1 MNPKKLG
8 LAAVSVLAAGA
19 IIGGGAALASADP
32 SPATSSSS
40 TTAGAAANSGQAGAD
55 AGQAGANSGQPGAA
69 GQAGGRG
76 QGAGMHAHT
85 AASAEETQKVTDA
98 IKAKDS
104 GATVSSVEKDE
115 DGSCDAHGTKADGSQ
130 VRWDVSADYATVT
143 EGQGGPGGKGGQGGP
158 GGSQDTAVTGD
169 EAQKVIDAVKAKD
182 STVTIDAV
190 RKDADGSYDALGS
203 KADGSKVMFDVS
215 SDLATITEGQGRPG
229 GAGGPGRD
237 GGAGAPGATSSSGAG
252 AANGTTTPTLPQG

>member
-40 TTAGAAANSGQAGAD
+40 TTAGAAANSGQAG
-55 AGQAGANSGQPGAA
+55 
-69 GQAGGRG
+69 GRG

-115 DGSCDAHGTKADGSQ
+115 DGSFDAHGTKADGSQ

-203 KADGSKVMFDVS
+203 RADGSKVMFDVS